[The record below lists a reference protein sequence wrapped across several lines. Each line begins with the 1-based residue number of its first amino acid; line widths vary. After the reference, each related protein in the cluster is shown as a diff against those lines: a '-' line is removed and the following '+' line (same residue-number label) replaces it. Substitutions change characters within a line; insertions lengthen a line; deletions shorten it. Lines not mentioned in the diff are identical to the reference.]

1 VYFIYN
7 AGYWISFGGGTLGPR
22 FFIPALPFLA
32 LGLACAYRR
41 MPALTIALA
50 IPSVILMTVGTL
62 TFPLIG
68 EHGVAELVD
77 RWRTGA
83 LEHTVLTVLGV
94 SDAWLAVAPVLL
106 AVAAAAALAVVA
118 TPRTRIGDIRTA
130 LKAVLVWAIVA
141 TIGPTLTGDPVTP
154 LNGGGQALSLIAF
167 AACLAMATLL
177 SLRYWERRRER
188 EPERMPVADEP
199 VGEPI
204 S

>member
-1 VYFIYN
+1 
-7 AGYWISFGGGTLGPR
+7 
-22 FFIPALPFLA
+22 
-32 LGLACAYRR
+32 
-41 MPALTIALA
+41 
-50 IPSVILMTVGTL
+50 MTVGTL

-68 EHGVAELVD
+68 DHGVAELVD

-106 AVAAAAALAVVA
+106 LVAAAAALAVVA
-118 TPRTRIGDIRTA
+118 TPRTRIGDIRPA
-130 LKAVLVWAIVA
+130 LKAVLAWVIVA
-141 TIGPTLTGDPVTP
+141 TVGPTLAGDPVTP

-188 EPERMPVADEP
+188 EPERIPVADEP